1 MKNKRF
7 PASQATLVLLAIAL
21 ISLFSCEEDNSF
33 GYELIPGQDTLH
45 GYFDSSSSLSG
56 YTFYQDS
63 IRSDEGIFSSAHP
76 YSIVGSYLD
85 PVFGFTKADFL
96 TEVRLSSNLVS
107 FGDTMVADS
116 LILYL
121 KLAETYG
128 DFRQAVPTQI
138 SVYKLSSNIHYDSIY
153 YSNINPESYYNPSD
167 LVGTYTYYPQSSDSM
182 LRIALDTT
190 AFMSIFR
197 TDSMMLNSDTFRI
210 YMPGFYVTSEA
221 VDQGGQ
227 ILSFDMLS
235 TSSQLSLYYHYQED
249 DDKPILPVSS
259 TRKFNFLINSSCA
272 RVNHLTHD
280 YSKAW
285 TPIQGIGD
293 STFATSVA
301 YVQGL
306 GGVKFKINTAGLEHW
321 KDSTGLVIVKAELII
336 PVVENSTDFF
346 DAPSILA
353 LSKLENDTN
362 QFLSDQY
369 HNGTYYTEYFNGNY
383 NATRGE
389 YRFNIAQ
396 HLQDII
402 SGESENLPLVLYPY
416 STENPVRAN
425 RVIIDQ
431 SNIQL
436 HVQYL
441 K

>member
-7 PASQATLVLLAIAL
+7 PVYQATIVLLAI
-21 ISLFSCEEDNSF
+21 SLFFLPSCEEDTSF

-56 YTFYQDS
+56 YTFFQDS
-63 IRSDEGIFSSAHP
+63 IRSDEGIYSSARP
-76 YSIVGSYLD
+76 YSVVGSYLD
-85 PVFGFTKADFL
+85 PVFGFTRADFM

-107 FGDTMVADS
+107 FGDTMVPDS
-116 LILYL
+116 LVLYL

-128 DFRQAVPTQI
+128 DFRQAVPTNI
-138 SVYKLSSNIHYDSIY
+138 SVYKLSSNIHFDSTY
-153 YSNINPESYYNPSD
+153 YSNINPANYHNPAD
-167 LVGTYTYYPQSSDSM
+167 LVGTYTYYPQSSDSL

-190 AFMSIFR
+190 AFMNILR
-197 TDSMMLNSDTFRI
+197 TDSTMLNSDTFRV
-210 YMPGFYVTSEA
+210 YMPGFYITSEP
-221 VDQGGQ
+221 VEQGGQ

-235 TSSQLSLYYHYQED
+235 TSSQLSLFYHYQED

-259 TRKFNFLINSSCA
+259 TRRFNFLINSSCA
-272 RVNHLTHD
+272 RINHLSHD

-293 STFATSVA
+293 STFATSKG
-301 YVQGL
+301 YIQGL
-306 GGVKFKINTAGLEHW
+306 GGVKFKINTSGLEHW
-321 KDSTGLVIVKAELII
+321 KDSAGLVIVKAELII
-336 PVVENSTDFF
+336 PIESNSNDFF

-369 HNGTYYTEYFNGNY
+369 HNGTYYTDYFNGNFY
-383 NATRGE
+383 STRGE

-402 SGESENLPLVLYPY
+402 SGASENLSLVLYPY
-416 STENPVRAN
+416 ATENPVRAN

-431 SNIQL
+431 SNIKL